1 MSKTSVSKE
10 SHKSLSESFLNYLN
24 TGINEPFKTYCEG
37 KNSKYHDSIYIWYR
51 VCDKIFCTQCSFNH
65 LLNNQI
71 NHNVNQN
78 IFLRKEHLDVEFK
91 VDYQKVDELKNK
103 IIDFLNKKNSVSI
116 ADINNLKETLKNF
129 TSLANELVNN
139 IIPKFVQKYNE
150 LINNLQKAVKEAN
163 SYKINQNNLNNRCKE
178 IIIKLEN
185 IKKNYANNDKFEPK
199 MIKSYY
205 EDLNTSYREAQNLN
219 ELIEKNIE
227 NSNDSNC
234 LNCIKE
240 YDSIRNNLNQAV
252 NIINSFKKDL
262 NCHLNN

>member
-1 MSKTSVSKE
+1 M
-10 SHKSLSESFLNYLN
+10 
-24 TGINEPFKTYCEG
+24 
-37 KNSKYHDSIYIWYR
+37 
-51 VCDKIFCTQCSFNH
+51 
-65 LLNNQI
+65 
-71 NHNVNQN
+71 
-78 IFLRKEHLDVEFK
+78 
-91 VDYQKVDELKNK
+91 
-103 IIDFLNKKNSVSI
+103 
-116 ADINNLKETLKNF
+116 KNF

-227 NSNDSNC
+227 NSNDSTC